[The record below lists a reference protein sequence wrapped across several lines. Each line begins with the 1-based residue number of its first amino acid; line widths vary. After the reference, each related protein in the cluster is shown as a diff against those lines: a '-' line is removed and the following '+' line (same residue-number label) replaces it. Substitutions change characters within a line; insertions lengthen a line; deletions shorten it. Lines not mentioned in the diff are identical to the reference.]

1 MANRTNIVRIK
12 TCPDC
17 GLACGVAKHVCEGC
31 GYAYVKANGEIASPA
46 ELQRAMLIRLH
57 DAARAVIIHVQREKA
72 RYGESLNSYPG
83 HAHSEPGR
91 WDTDGSICRECLD
104 WQKLIIAVER
114 SRVPRKS
121 SKVMT

>member
-17 GLACGVAKHVCEGC
+17 GLACGVAKHVCDGC
-31 GYAYVKANGEIASPA
+31 GYAYVKANGAIASPT
-46 ELQRAMLIRLH
+46 ELQRAMLIRLQE
-57 DAARAVIIHVQREKA
+57 AARAVIIHVQREKA
-72 RYGESLNSYPG
+72 RYGESLNSFPG
-83 HAHSEPGR
+83 HAHNEPGR

-114 SRVPRKS
+114 VRVPRKPS
-121 SKVMT
+121 RVIS